1 MSEDNK
7 SFEELLNDSINNTRK
22 KEKIV
27 KGKVISISS
36 NGEIFVDIDYKADGI
51 IPRTEYSFNLEAK
64 PENEFKP
71 GDTITCEVLRW
82 NDGEG
87 NVLLS
92 YKRLKQKLNREE
104 LEKRIENNEIFEE
117 KVSET
122 NSNGLI
128 VNYKGTRIFI
138 PNSLSAHQTENV
150 KFKIIEYKPKE
161 RKIIGS
167 CKAVIDEEKS
177 KIEKEFWDNAEEG
190 KEYKGTVSSVCSYGA
205 FIDLKGAQ
213 GLLHISEMTW
223 ERNANANNILKQG
236 QEVKVKIK
244 TLDKENKRIQLSYDK
259 KGEDPWSTIDNN
271 VGDIVNVKIKKL
283 VQFGAFAELKPAVE
297 GLIHISQ
304 ISEEK
309 VTKPEDKL
317 RVGQKVSAKIIEL
330 DKENK
335 KMELSI
341 KEAEGSNN
349 QNENASDEPKVWQF

>member
-7 SFEELLNDSINNTRK
+7 SFEELLNDSMNSTSKR
-22 KEKIV
+22 EKV
-27 KGKVISISS
+27 VNGKVISISS
-36 NGEIFVDIDYKADGI
+36 NGEIFVDINYKADGI
-51 IPRTEYSFNLEAK
+51 IPRTEYSFDVEAK
-64 PENEFKP
+64 PEDEFKP
-71 GDTITCEVLRW
+71 GDDITCEVLRW

-92 YKRLKQKLNREE
+92 YKRLKQRLNREDF
-104 LEKRIENNEIFEE
+104 EKRVENNEIFEE

-167 CKAVIDEEKS
+167 CKAVIDEEKA

-190 KEYKGTVSSVCSYGA
+190 KEYEGTVSSVCSYGA
-205 FIDLKGAQ
+205 FIDLNGVQ

-223 ERNANANNILKQG
+223 ERNANANDILKPG
-236 QEVKVKIK
+236 QKVNVKIK
-244 TLDKENKRIQLSYDK
+244 TLDKENKRIQLSYDG
-259 KGEDPWSTIDNN
+259 KGEDPWSTIENK
-271 VGDIVNVKIKKL
+271 VGDIVKVKIKKL

-304 ISEEK
+304 ISQEK
-309 VTKPEDKL
+309 VAKPEDKL
-317 RVGQKVSAKIIEL
+317 KLGQEVNAKIIEL
-330 DKENK
+330 DIENK
-335 KMELSI
+335 KLELSI
-341 KEAEGSNN
+341 KEAEGTNSD
-349 QNENASDEPKVWQF
+349 NEDASEEPKVWKF